1 MYRITLTLIGL
12 VVALNTTQAQETYKL
27 DHCDCNDKIVNTTPS
42 LEGKFEREYKG
53 KIIESGFFKN
63 GKKDGEW
70 NTYSTKGTLIRKINY
85 TDGVLNGS
93 SELFYQNGAK
103 KLSASFVN
111 GRQNGKWTY
120 FTANSKVFIE
130 GEYENGKPLGVW
142 SIYDKKG
149 KKPSVQ
155 YDYSSSQFLMN
166 QPVAFHKDNEINR
179 NDNTGEYYIL
189 RYPDRKEANGTSPL
203 GGFIF
208 SSDLL
213 VDLIEVPVDYWD
225 AYISYNYLIK
235 FNITNDNISSFL
247 VEPIQNYHENGT
259 LIYPFIV
266 STDPESQLI
275 KKEHTELSKKL
286 LNFKINEAIS
296 FLPPWIFKD
305 KTDVEVN
312 LPYVINR
319 IIRFN

>member
-1 MYRITLTLIGL
+1 M
-12 VVALNTTQAQETYKL
+12 
-27 DHCDCNDKIVNTTPS
+27 
-42 LEGKFEREYKG
+42 
-53 KIIESGFFKN
+53 
-63 GKKDGEW
+63 
-70 NTYSTKGTLIRKINY
+70 
-85 TDGVLNGS
+85 
-93 SELFYQNGAK
+93 
-103 KLSASFVN
+103 
-111 GRQNGKWTY
+111 
-120 FTANSKVFIE
+120 
-130 GEYENGKPLGVW
+130 
-142 SIYDKKG
+142 
-149 KKPSVQ
+149 
-155 YDYSSSQFLMN
+155 
-166 QPVAFHKDNEINR
+166 
-179 NDNTGEYYIL
+179 
-189 RYPDRKEANGTSPL
+189 
-203 GGFIF
+203 
-208 SSDLL
+208 L